1 MGNKAFRQTEGN
13 DRRGVRMEQVTEA
26 VKAETTEKQENRENR
41 EHRKPAVKWLIIG
54 LIVSLAASGIF
65 TACYGIFERRAES
78 RRNEQY
84 IEDPLETSN
93 TITYLYQ
100 NCYLLYRDLYNKEHQ
115 TSLSYGELYMQ
126 PTEGNEWLNDDQ
138 KRAEMANG
146 DMEDLTIPEGED
158 PEDYVAQGS
167 FAAQTREYLEEHFN
181 TLENSFGQLNNL
193 YDYRIRDTQ
202 TGEILSNLAD
212 TDIVAEEQSFY
223 LTFVFDAY
231 GNDAT
236 LGNTVIGSDT
246 TTLRKTAA
254 EVIRNCGLTRMMDA
268 NMGTT
273 IDAGHNTMFR
283 LEMPKNCEIT
293 FCISRQA
300 ARSLEQNG
308 QYIYY
313 DQDMNN
319 VDVYFSMGDQY
330 TSYYLSGCQ
339 EVFLI
344 LTFLIFLLALVLPG
358 LEEERAWEKVALLKL
373 PVEVVIVILVV
384 IAGIGSEQ
392 VVGLVSWVRSGHA
405 LSTVLQGN
413 SAQIQLLTMIL
424 TYALNVLAV
433 AALFFIAWCLGV
445 SLRAMRAQGAGMY
458 LRQHS
463 LCYLLV
469 PLWKK
474 LWRGMKKGFSIGRD
488 KVVDVYHDAE
498 HFDVTKDAKKLIL
511 RIVLWNALILVVIC
525 SLPLGGLT
533 IAVIYSVVLYFVLR
547 RYVSK
552 LQKKYGL
559 LLKATNE
566 IAQGNLNVTIEEDLG
581 VFEPFKPQIYR
592 IEEGFRNAVAEE
604 VKSQRMKSE
613 LITNVS
619 HDLKTPLTAIITY
632 VKLLQEPG
640 VTEEQRKEYLE
651 TLDRK
656 SLRLKAL
663 IEDLFEVSK
672 ANSQNITLD
681 IRDVDIVSMVKQVEF
696 EMEDKLADAGLDV
709 RMSMPEEK
717 VIVPLDSQKTFRIFE
732 NLFGNIAK
740 YALPGTRVYVNGF
753 TAKEDVTII
762 LKNITAQELSVSGE
776 ELTERFVRGDTSRN
790 TEGSGLG
797 LAIAKSFTE
806 LQSGKFRIEL
816 DGDLFKVVLTWK
828 VKSQNGQNMVPR
840 ESETAEKNENSDCL
854 S

>member
-1 MGNKAFRQTEGN
+1 MAYGDTE
-13 DRRGVRMEQVTEA
+13 E
-26 VKAETTEKQENRENR
+26 
-41 EHRKPAVKWLIIG
+41 
-54 LIVSLAASGIF
+54 
-65 TACYGIFERRAES
+65 
-78 RRNEQY
+78 
-84 IEDPLETSN
+84 
-93 TITYLYQ
+93 
-100 NCYLLYRDLYNKEHQ
+100 
-115 TSLSYGELYMQ
+115 
-126 PTEGNEWLNDDQ
+126 
-138 KRAEMANG
+138 
-146 DMEDLTIPEGED
+146 LTIPEGAD
-158 PEDYVAQGS
+158 PENYAAQGIL
-167 FAAQTREYLEEHFN
+167 AAQTGEYLEEHFN

-254 EVIRNCGLTRMMDA
+254 EVIRNCGLTRMVDA
-268 NMGTT
+268 NMDTT

-300 ARSLEQNG
+300 AQSLGQNG

-319 VDVYFSMGDQY
+319 VSVYFSMGEY
-330 TSYYLSGCQ
+330 ASYYLSGCQ
-339 EVFLI
+339 QMFLI
-344 LTFLIFLLALVLPG
+344 LALLIFLLALVLPG
-358 LEEERAWEKVALLKL
+358 LGEERAWEKVVLLKL
-373 PVEVVIVILVV
+373 PIEAVVVILTI

-405 LSTVLQGN
+405 LGTVLRGN
-413 SAQIQLLTMIL
+413 SAQIQLLTIIL

-433 AALFFIAWCLGV
+433 AALFFIAWCCGV
-445 SLRAMRAQGAGMY
+445 SLRAIRVQGAGTY

-511 RIVLWNALILVVIC
+511 RIVLWNALILVIVC
-525 SLPLGGLT
+525 SLPLGGVT
-533 IAVIYSVVLYFVLR
+533 IAVIYSVVMYFVLR

-566 IAQGNLNVTIEEDLG
+566 ISQGNLNVTIEEDLG

-696 EMEDKLADAGLDV
+696 EMEDKLADAGLEV
-709 RMSMPEEK
+709 RMSLPEEK

-806 LQSGKFRIEL
+806 LQGGKFRIEL

>member
-1 MGNKAFRQTEGN
+1 MENKVFRQAEQGN
-13 DRRGVRMEQVTEA
+13 GRRGVRMEQVTEA
-26 VKAETTEKQENRENR
+26 VKAETTENRENR
-41 EHRKPAVKWLIIG
+41 GNRKPAVKWLIVG

-84 IEDPLETSN
+84 IADPLETSN

-126 PTEGNEWLNDDQ
+126 PTEGNEWLNDDR
-138 KRAEMANG
+138 KRAEVAYG
-146 DMEDLTIPEGED
+146 DTEELTIPEGAD
-158 PEDYVAQGS
+158 PENYAAQGIL
-167 FAAQTREYLEEHFN
+167 AAQTGEYLEEHFN

-193 YDYRIRDTQ
+193 YDYRIRDTK

-231 GNDAT
+231 GNDAA

-246 TTLRKTAA
+246 TALRKTAA
-254 EVIRNCGLTRMMDA
+254 EVIRNCGLTRMVDA
-268 NMGTT
+268 NMGSE
-273 IDAGHNTMFR
+273 ISSGHNTMFR

-300 ARSLEQNG
+300 AQSLGQNG
-308 QYIYY
+308 QFIYY

-319 VDVYFSMGDQY
+319 VSVYFSMGEY
-330 TSYYLSGCQ
+330 ASYYLSGCQ
-339 EVFLI
+339 QVFLI
-344 LTFLIFLLALVLPG
+344 LALLIFLLALAFPG
-358 LEEERAWEKVALLKL
+358 LGEERAWEKVMLLKL
-373 PVEVVIVILVV
+373 PVEAIVVILTI

-405 LSTVLQGN
+405 LSTVLRGN
-413 SAQIQLLTMIL
+413 SAQILLLTIIL

-433 AALFFIAWCLGV
+433 AALFFIAWCCGV
-445 SLRAMRAQGAGMY
+445 SLRTMRAQGVGMY

-474 LWRGMKKGFSIGRD
+474 IWRGMKKGFSIGRD

-709 RMSMPEEK
+709 RMSLPEEK

-753 TAKEDVTII
+753 TAKDEVAII

-776 ELTERFVRGDTSRN
+776 ELTERFVRGDVSRN

-806 LQSGKFRIEL
+806 LQGGQFRIEL

-840 ESETAEKNENSDCL
+840 ESETAEKNENSDCVT
-854 S
+854 

>member
-1 MGNKAFRQTEGN
+1 MENKAFRQAEGN
-13 DRRGVRMEQVTEA
+13 GRRGVRMEQVTEV
-26 VKAETTEKQENRENR
+26 VKAETTGKRENRENR

-54 LIVSLAASGIF
+54 MIVSLAASGIF

-84 IEDPLETSN
+84 IADPLETSN

-126 PTEGNEWLNDDQ
+126 STEGNEWLNDDQ
-138 KRAEMANG
+138 KRAEMADG
-146 DMEDLTIPEGED
+146 DTEDLTIPEGED

-167 FAAQTREYLEEHFN
+167 FAVQTREYLEEHFN
-181 TLENSFGQLNNL
+181 TLESSFGQLNNL
-193 YDYRIRDTQ
+193 YDYRIRDTK
-202 TGEILSNLAD
+202 TGEILSNLVD
-212 TDIVAEEQSFY
+212 TDIVAEDQSFY
-223 LTFVFDAY
+223 LTFVFDDY

-254 EVIRNCGLTRMMDA
+254 EVIRNCGLTRMVDA
-268 NMGTT
+268 NMGSE
-273 IDAGHNTMFR
+273 ISAGHNTMFR
-283 LEMPKNCEIT
+283 LEMPRNCEIT
-293 FCISRQA
+293 YCISRQA
-300 ARSLEQNG
+300 AQSLGQNG

-319 VDVYFSMGDQY
+319 VSVYFSMGDQY

-339 EVFLI
+339 QMFLI
-344 LTFLIFLLALVLPG
+344 LCLLIFLLALVLPG
-358 LEEERAWEKVALLKL
+358 LEEERAWEKVVLLKL
-373 PVEVVIVILVV
+373 PVEAIVVILVV

-405 LSTVLQGN
+405 LNTVLQGN
-413 SAQIQLLTMIL
+413 SAQIQMSTTIL

-433 AALFFIAWCLGV
+433 AALFFIAWCCGV
-445 SLRAMRAQGAGMY
+445 SLRAMRVQGAGTY

-474 LWRGMKKGFSIGRD
+474 LWRGMKRGFSIGRD

-511 RIVLWNALILVVIC
+511 RIVLWNALILVIVC
-525 SLPLGGLT
+525 SLPLGGVT

-581 VFEPFKPQIYR
+581 VFEAFKPQIYR

-640 VTEEQRKEYLE
+640 VTQEQRKEYLE

-656 SLRLKAL
+656 ALRLKAL

-672 ANSQNITLD
+672 ANSRNITLD

-696 EMEDKLADAGLDV
+696 EMEDKLTDAGLEV
-709 RMSMPEEK
+709 RMSLPEEK

>member
-1 MGNKAFRQTEGN
+1 
-13 DRRGVRMEQVTEA
+13 MEQVTEA
-26 VKAETTEKQENRENR
+26 VKAETTENRENR
-41 EHRKPAVKWLIIG
+41 GNRGNRKPAVKWLIIG

-126 PTEGNEWLNDDQ
+126 PTEGNEWLNDDR
-138 KRAEMANG
+138 KRAEVAYG
-146 DMEDLTIPEGED
+146 DTEELTIPEGED
-158 PEDYVAQGS
+158 PENYMARGILAV
-167 FAAQTREYLEEHFN
+167 QTREYLEEHFN

-193 YDYRIRDTQ
+193 YDYRIRDTK
-202 TGEILSNLAD
+202 TGEILSNLTD
-212 TDIVAEEQSFY
+212 TDIVAEEQRFY

-246 TTLRKTAA
+246 TTLRKTAT
-254 EVIRNCGLTRMMDA
+254 EVIRNCGLTRMVDA
-268 NMGTT
+268 NMGSE
-273 IDAGHNTMFR
+273 ISAGHNTMFR

-300 ARSLEQNG
+300 AQSLGQNG

-319 VDVYFSMGDQY
+319 VSVYFSMGEY
-330 TSYYLSGCQ
+330 ASYYLSGCQ
-339 EVFLI
+339 QMFLI
-344 LTFLIFLLALVLPG
+344 LALLIFLLALVLPG
-358 LEEERAWEKVALLKL
+358 LGEERAWEKVVLLKL
-373 PVEVVIVILVV
+373 PIEAVVVILTI

-405 LSTVLQGN
+405 LGTVLRGN
-413 SAQIQLLTMIL
+413 SAQIQLLTIIL

-445 SLRAMRAQGAGMY
+445 SLRAMRVQGARAY
-458 LRQHS
+458 LKQHS

-469 PLWKK
+469 PFWKK

-511 RIVLWNALILVVIC
+511 RIVLWNALILVIVC
-525 SLPLGGLT
+525 SLPLGGVT

-709 RMSMPEEK
+709 RMNLPEEK

-753 TAKEDVTII
+753 TAKDEVTII
-762 LKNITAQELSVSGE
+762 LKNIAAQELSASGE
-776 ELTERFVRGDTSRN
+776 ELTERFVRGDASRN

-806 LQSGKFRIEL
+806 IQGGKFRIEL
-816 DGDLFKVVLTWK
+816 DGDLFKVVLIWK
-828 VKSQNGQNMVPR
+828 VKP
-840 ESETAEKNENSDCL
+840 ESGNYDNSGDKVTTGDKEKQPLQS
-854 S
+854 

>member
-1 MGNKAFRQTEGN
+1 MENKAFRQAEGN
-13 DRRGVRMEQVTEA
+13 GRRGVRMEQVTEV
-26 VKAETTEKQENRENR
+26 VKAETTGKRENRENR

-54 LIVSLAASGIF
+54 MIVSLAASGIF

-84 IEDPLETSN
+84 IADPLETSN

-126 PTEGNEWLNDDQ
+126 STEGNEWLNDDQ
-138 KRAEMANG
+138 KRAEMADG
-146 DMEDLTIPEGED
+146 DTEDLTIPEGED

-167 FAAQTREYLEEHFN
+167 FAVQTREYLEEHFN
-181 TLENSFGQLNNL
+181 TLESSFGQLNNL
-193 YDYRIRDTQ
+193 YDYRIRDTK
-202 TGEILSNLAD
+202 TGEILSNLVD
-212 TDIVAEEQSFY
+212 TDIVAEDQSFY
-223 LTFVFDAY
+223 LTFVFDDY

-254 EVIRNCGLTRMMDA
+254 EVIRNCGLTRMVDA
-268 NMGTT
+268 NMGSE
-273 IDAGHNTMFR
+273 ISAGHNTMFR
-283 LEMPKNCEIT
+283 LEMPRNCEIT
-293 FCISRQA
+293 YCISRQA
-300 ARSLEQNG
+300 AQSLGQNG

-319 VDVYFSMGDQY
+319 VSVYFSMGDQY

-339 EVFLI
+339 QMFLI
-344 LTFLIFLLALVLPG
+344 LCLLIFLLALVLPG
-358 LEEERAWEKVALLKL
+358 LEEERAWEKVVLLKL
-373 PVEVVIVILVV
+373 PVEAIVVILVV

-405 LSTVLQGN
+405 LNTVLQGN
-413 SAQIQLLTMIL
+413 SAQIQMSTTIL

-433 AALFFIAWCLGV
+433 AALFFIAWCCGV
-445 SLRAMRAQGAGMY
+445 SLRAMRVQGAGTY

-474 LWRGMKKGFSIGRD
+474 LWRGMKRGFSIGRD

-511 RIVLWNALILVVIC
+511 RIVLWNALILVIVC
-525 SLPLGGLT
+525 SLPLGGVT

-640 VTEEQRKEYLE
+640 VTQEQRKEYLE

-656 SLRLKAL
+656 ALRLKAL

-672 ANSQNITLD
+672 ANSRNITLD

-696 EMEDKLADAGLDV
+696 EMEDKLTDAGLEV
-709 RMSMPEEK
+709 RMSLPEEK

>member
-1 MGNKAFRQTEGN
+1 
-13 DRRGVRMEQVTEA
+13 MEQVTA
-26 VKAETTEKQENRENR
+26 AGKAEITENRENR
-41 EHRKPAVKWLIIG
+41 GNRKPAVKWLIIG

-78 RRNEQY
+78 RRKEQY

-115 TSLSYGELYMQ
+115 TSLSYVELYMQ
-126 PTEGNEWLNDDQ
+126 PTEGNEWLNDDR
-138 KRAEMANG
+138 KRAEVAYG
-146 DMEDLTIPEGED
+146 DTGELTIPEGADSEN
-158 PEDYVAQGS
+158 YAARGIL
-167 FAAQTREYLEEHFN
+167 AAQTGEYLEEHFN

-193 YDYRIRDTQ
+193 YDYRIRDTK

-231 GNDAT
+231 GNDAA
-236 LGNTVIGSDT
+236 LGNTVIGSDP

-254 EVIRNCGLTRMMDA
+254 EVIRNCGLTRMVDA
-268 NMGTT
+268 NTGSE
-273 IDAGHNTMFR
+273 ISSGHNTMFR

-300 ARSLEQNG
+300 AQSLGQNG

-319 VDVYFSMGDQY
+319 VSVYFSMGEQY
-330 TSYYLSGCQ
+330 ASYYLSGCQ
-339 EVFLI
+339 QMFLI
-344 LTFLIFLLALVLPG
+344 LALLIFLLALGLPG
-358 LEEERAWEKVALLKL
+358 LGEERAWEKVVLLKL
-373 PVEVVIVILVV
+373 PVEAIVVILVV

-405 LSTVLQGN
+405 LATVLRGS
-413 SAQIQLLTMIL
+413 SAQIQLLTIIL

-445 SLRAMRAQGAGMY
+445 SLRAMRVQGAGTY
-458 LRQHS
+458 LKQHS

-469 PLWKK
+469 PFWKK
-474 LWRGMKKGFSIGRD
+474 LWRGMKKGFSIGRE

-511 RIVLWNALILVVIC
+511 RIVLCNALILVVIC

-533 IAVIYSVVLYFVLR
+533 IAIIYSVILYFLLR
-547 RYVSK
+547 RYISK

-640 VTEEQRKEYLE
+640 VTQEQRKEYLE

-656 SLRLKAL
+656 ALRLKAL

-672 ANSQNITLD
+672 ANSRNVTLD

-696 EMEDKLADAGLDV
+696 EMEDKLADAGLEV
-709 RMSMPEEK
+709 RMSLPEEK

-806 LQSGKFRIEL
+806 LQGGKFRIEL

-828 VKSQNGQNMVPR
+828 VKR
-840 ESETAEKNENSDCL
+840 EDGRNSAAEEGMSTEIPEKQEL
-854 S
+854 

>member
-1 MGNKAFRQTEGN
+1 MENKAFRQAEENG
-13 DRRGVRMEQVTEA
+13 RRGVRMEQVTEA
-26 VKAETTEKQENRENR
+26 VKAETTEKRENR
-41 EHRKPAVKWLIIG
+41 GNRKPAVKWLIVG

-84 IEDPLETSN
+84 IADPLETSN
-93 TITYLYQ
+93 AITYLYQ

-115 TSLSYGELYMQ
+115 TSLSYVELYMQ
-126 PTEGNEWLNDDQ
+126 PTEGNEWLNDDR
-138 KRAEMANG
+138 KRAEVAYG
-146 DMEDLTIPEGED
+146 DTEELTIPEGAD
-158 PEDYVAQGS
+158 PENYAAQGIL
-167 FAAQTREYLEEHFN
+167 AAQTGEYLEEHFN
-181 TLENSFGQLNNL
+181 TLESSFGQLNNL
-193 YDYRIRDTQ
+193 YDYRIRDTK

-212 TDIVAEEQSFY
+212 TDIVAEDQSFY
-223 LTFVFDAY
+223 LTFVFDDY

-254 EVIRNCGLTRMMDA
+254 EVIRNCGLTRMVDA
-268 NMGTT
+268 NMRSE
-273 IDAGHNTMFR
+273 ISAGHNTMFR
-283 LEMPKNCEIT
+283 LEMPRNCEIT
-293 FCISRQA
+293 YCISRQA
-300 ARSLEQNG
+300 AQSLGQNG

-319 VDVYFSMGDQY
+319 VSVYFSMGDQY

-339 EVFLI
+339 QMFLI
-344 LTFLIFLLALVLPG
+344 LCLLIFLLALVLPG
-358 LEEERAWEKVALLKL
+358 LEEERAWEKVVLLKL
-373 PVEVVIVILVV
+373 PVEAIVVILVV

-405 LSTVLQGN
+405 LNTVLQGN
-413 SAQIQLLTMIL
+413 SAQIQMSTTIL

-445 SLRAMRAQGAGMY
+445 SLRAMRVQGARAY

-469 PLWKK
+469 RFWKK

-533 IAVIYSVVLYFVLR
+533 IAIIYSVILYFLLR
-547 RYVSK
+547 RYISK

-640 VTEEQRKEYLE
+640 VTQEQRKEYLE

-656 SLRLKAL
+656 ALRLKAL

-672 ANSQNITLD
+672 ANSRNITLD

-696 EMEDKLADAGLDV
+696 EMEDKLTDAGLEV
-709 RMSMPEEK
+709 RMSLPEEK

-828 VKSQNGQNMVPR
+828 VKSQNGHNMVPR

>member
-1 MGNKAFRQTEGN
+1 
-13 DRRGVRMEQVTEA
+13 MEQVTEA
-26 VKAETTEKQENRENR
+26 VKAETTENRKNRGNREN
-41 EHRKPAVKWLIIG
+41 RKPAVKWLIIG

-84 IEDPLETSN
+84 IADPLETSN

-126 PTEGNEWLNDDQ
+126 PTEGNEWLNDDR
-138 KRAEMANG
+138 KRAEVAYG
-146 DMEDLTIPEGED
+146 DTEELTIPEGAD
-158 PEDYVAQGS
+158 PENYAAQGIL
-167 FAAQTREYLEEHFN
+167 AAQTGEYLEEHFN

-193 YDYRIRDTQ
+193 YDYRIRDTK
-202 TGEILSNLAD
+202 TGEIISNLAD

-254 EVIRNCGLTRMMDA
+254 EVIRNCGLTRMVDA

-300 ARSLEQNG
+300 AQSLGQNG
-308 QYIYY
+308 QFIYY
-313 DQDMNN
+313 DETSDDIN
-319 VDVYFSMGDQY
+319 VYFSMGEQY
-330 TSYYLSGCQ
+330 ASYYLSGCQ
-339 EVFLI
+339 QVFLI
-344 LTFLIFLLALVLPG
+344 MALLIFLLALVLPG
-358 LEEERAWEKVALLKL
+358 LGEERAWEKVMLLKL
-373 PVEVVIVILVV
+373 PVEAIVVILVV

-405 LSTVLQGN
+405 LSTVLRGN
-413 SAQIQLLTMIL
+413 SEQIRMVTTIL

-445 SLRAMRAQGAGMY
+445 SLRAMRVQGAGTY

-498 HFDVTKDAKKLIL
+498 HFDVTKDGKKLIL
-511 RIVLWNALILVVIC
+511 RIVLWNALILVIVC
-525 SLPLGGLT
+525 SLPLGGVT

-640 VTEEQRKEYLE
+640 VTQEQRKEYLE

-709 RMSMPEEK
+709 RMSLPEEK

-740 YALPGTRVYVNGF
+740 YALSGTRVYVNGF
-753 TAKEDVTII
+753 TAKDEVTII
-762 LKNITAQELSVSGE
+762 LKNITAQELSASGE
-776 ELTERFVRGDTSRN
+776 ELTERFVRGDASRN

-806 LQSGKFRIEL
+806 IQGGKFRIEL
-816 DGDLFKVVLTWK
+816 DGDLFKVVLIWK
-828 VKSQNGQNMVPR
+828 VKQENK
-840 ESETAEKNENSDCL
+840 ESENGNLAQTQNK
-854 S
+854 

>member
-1 MGNKAFRQTEGN
+1 MGNKAFRQAEQGN
-13 DRRGVRMEQVTEA
+13 GRRGVRMEQVTEA
-26 VKAETTEKQENRENR
+26 LKAETTENRENR
-41 EHRKPAVKWLIIG
+41 GNRKPAVKWLIIG

-84 IEDPLETSN
+84 IADPLETSN

-115 TSLSYGELYMQ
+115 TSLSYVELYMQ
-126 PTEGNEWLNDDQ
+126 PTEGNEWLNDDR
-138 KRAEMANG
+138 KRAEVAYG
-146 DMEDLTIPEGED
+146 DTEELTIPEGAD
-158 PEDYVAQGS
+158 PENYAAQGI
-167 FAAQTREYLEEHFN
+167 FAAQTGEYLEEHIN

-193 YDYRIRDTQ
+193 YDYRIRDTK

-254 EVIRNCGLTRMMDA
+254 EVIRNCGLTRMVDA
-268 NMGTT
+268 NMDTT

-283 LEMPKNCEIT
+283 LEMPKDCEIT

-300 ARSLEQNG
+300 AQSLGQNG

-319 VDVYFSMGDQY
+319 VSVYFSMGDQY

-339 EVFLI
+339 QMFLI
-344 LTFLIFLLALVLPG
+344 LCLLIFLLALVLPG
-358 LEEERAWEKVALLKL
+358 LEEERAWEKVVLLKL
-373 PVEVVIVILVV
+373 PVEAIVVILVV

-405 LSTVLQGN
+405 LNTVLQGN
-413 SAQIQLLTMIL
+413 SAQIQMSTTIL

-445 SLRAMRAQGAGMY
+445 SLRAMRVQGARAY

-469 PLWKK
+469 PFWKK

-533 IAVIYSVVLYFVLR
+533 IAIIYSVILYFLLR
-547 RYVSK
+547 RYISK

-640 VTEEQRKEYLE
+640 VTQEQRKEYLE

-656 SLRLKAL
+656 ALRLKAL

-672 ANSQNITLD
+672 ANSRNITLD

-696 EMEDKLADAGLDV
+696 EMEDKLTDAGLEV
-709 RMSMPEEK
+709 RMSLPEEK

>member
-1 MGNKAFRQTEGN
+1 MGNKAFRQAEQGN
-13 DRRGVRMEQVTEA
+13 GRRGVRMEQVTEA
-26 VKAETTEKQENRENR
+26 VKAETTENRENR
-41 EHRKPAVKWLIIG
+41 GNRKPAVKWLIVG

-84 IEDPLETSN
+84 IADPLETSN

-115 TSLSYGELYMQ
+115 TSLSYVELYMQ
-126 PTEGNEWLNDDQ
+126 PTEGNEWLNDDR
-138 KRAEMANG
+138 KRAEVANA
-146 DMEDLTIPEGED
+146 DTEPLTIPEGED
-158 PEDYVAQGS
+158 TDNYAAQGI
-167 FAAQTREYLEEHFN
+167 FAAQTGEYLEEHFN

-254 EVIRNCGLTRMMDA
+254 EVIRNCGLTRMVDA
-268 NMGTT
+268 NMDTT

-300 ARSLEQNG
+300 AQSLGQNG

-319 VDVYFSMGDQY
+319 VSVYFSMGEY
-330 TSYYLSGCQ
+330 ASYYLSGCQ
-339 EVFLI
+339 QMFLI
-344 LTFLIFLLALVLPG
+344 LALLIFLLALVLPG
-358 LEEERAWEKVALLKL
+358 LGEERAWEKVMLLKL
-373 PVEVVIVILVV
+373 PVEAIVVILVV

-405 LSTVLQGN
+405 LGTVLRGN
-413 SAQIQLLTMIL
+413 SAQIQMSTTIL

-445 SLRAMRAQGAGMY
+445 SLRAMRVQGARAY

-469 PLWKK
+469 PFWKK

-533 IAVIYSVVLYFVLR
+533 IAIIYSVILYFLLR
-547 RYVSK
+547 RYISK

-640 VTEEQRKEYLE
+640 VTQEQRKEYLE

-656 SLRLKAL
+656 ALRLKAL

-672 ANSQNITLD
+672 ANSRNITLD

-696 EMEDKLADAGLDV
+696 EMEDKLTDAGLEV
-709 RMSMPEEK
+709 RMSLPEEK

>member
-1 MGNKAFRQTEGN
+1 MGNKAFRQAEQENG
-13 DRRGVRMEQVTEA
+13 RRGVRMEQVTEA
-26 VKAETTEKQENRENR
+26 VKAETTEKRENREN
-41 EHRKPAVKWLIIG
+41 RKPAVKWLIIG

-84 IEDPLETSN
+84 IADPLETSN

-115 TSLSYGELYMQ
+115 TSLSYVELYMQ
-126 PTEGNEWLNDDQ
+126 PTEGNEWLNDDR
-138 KRAEMANG
+138 KRAEVAYG
-146 DMEDLTIPEGED
+146 DTEELTIPEGAD
-158 PEDYVAQGS
+158 PENYAAQGIL
-167 FAAQTREYLEEHFN
+167 AAQTGEYLEEHFN

-254 EVIRNCGLTRMMDA
+254 EVIRNCGLTRMVDA
-268 NMGTT
+268 NMDTT

-300 ARSLEQNG
+300 AQSLGQNG

-319 VDVYFSMGDQY
+319 VSVYFSMGEY
-330 TSYYLSGCQ
+330 ASYYLSGCQ
-339 EVFLI
+339 QMFLI
-344 LTFLIFLLALVLPG
+344 LALLIFLLALVLPG
-358 LEEERAWEKVALLKL
+358 LEEERAWEKVVLLKL
-373 PVEVVIVILVV
+373 PVEAIVVILVV

-413 SAQIQLLTMIL
+413 NAQIQMLTTIL

-445 SLRAMRAQGAGMY
+445 SLRAMRVQGAGTY

-498 HFDVTKDAKKLIL
+498 HFDVTKDGKKLIL
-511 RIVLWNALILVVIC
+511 RIVLWNALILVIVC
-525 SLPLGGLT
+525 SLPLGGVT

-672 ANSQNITLD
+672 ANSRNVTLD

-696 EMEDKLADAGLDV
+696 EMEDKLTDAGLDV
-709 RMSMPEEK
+709 RMSLPEEK

-806 LQSGKFRIEL
+806 LQGGKFRIEL

>member
-1 MGNKAFRQTEGN
+1 MGNKAFRQAEGN
-13 DRRGVRMEQVTEA
+13 DWRGVRMEQVTEA
-26 VKAETTEKQENRENR
+26 VKEAETTEHREHR

-54 LIVSLAASGIF
+54 WIVSLAASGIF

-84 IEDPLETSN
+84 IADPLETSN

-115 TSLSYGELYMQ
+115 TSLSYVELYMQ
-126 PTEGNEWLNDDQ
+126 PTEGNEWLNDDR
-138 KRAEMANG
+138 KRAEVAYG
-146 DMEDLTIPEGED
+146 DTEELTIPEGAD
-158 PEDYVAQGS
+158 PENYAAQGIL
-167 FAAQTREYLEEHFN
+167 AAQTEEYLEEHFN

-254 EVIRNCGLTRMMDA
+254 EVIRNCGLTRMVDA
-268 NMGTT
+268 NMDTT

-300 ARSLEQNG
+300 AQSLGQNG

-319 VDVYFSMGDQY
+319 VSVYFSMGEY
-330 TSYYLSGCQ
+330 ASYYLSGCQ
-339 EVFLI
+339 QMFLI
-344 LTFLIFLLALVLPG
+344 LALLIFLLALVLPG
-358 LEEERAWEKVALLKL
+358 LGEERAWEKVVLLKL
-373 PVEVVIVILVV
+373 PIEAVAVILTI

-405 LSTVLQGN
+405 LGTVLRGN
-413 SAQIQLLTMIL
+413 SAQIQLLTIIL

-433 AALFFIAWCLGV
+433 AALFFIAWCCGV
-445 SLRAMRAQGAGMY
+445 SLRAIRVQGAGAY

-469 PLWKK
+469 LFWKK

-533 IAVIYSVVLYFVLR
+533 IAIIYSVILYFLLR
-547 RYVSK
+547 RYISK

-640 VTEEQRKEYLE
+640 VTQEQRKEYLE

-656 SLRLKAL
+656 ALRLKAL

-672 ANSQNITLD
+672 ANSRNITLD

-696 EMEDKLADAGLDV
+696 EMEDKLTDAGLEV
-709 RMSMPEEK
+709 RMSLPEEK

-806 LQSGKFRIEL
+806 LQGGKFRIEL

>member
-1 MGNKAFRQTEGN
+1 
-13 DRRGVRMEQVTEA
+13 MEQVTEA
-26 VKAETTEKQENRENR
+26 VKEAETTEHREHR

-54 LIVSLAASGIF
+54 WIVSLAASGIF

-84 IEDPLETSN
+84 IADPLETSN

-115 TSLSYGELYMQ
+115 TSLSYVELYMQ
-126 PTEGNEWLNDDQ
+126 PTEGNEWLNDDR
-138 KRAEMANG
+138 KRAEVAYG
-146 DMEDLTIPEGED
+146 DTEELTIPEGAD
-158 PEDYVAQGS
+158 PENYAAQGIL
-167 FAAQTREYLEEHFN
+167 AAQTGEYLEEHFN

-193 YDYRIRDTQ
+193 YDYRIRDTK

-246 TTLRKTAA
+246 TALRKTAA
-254 EVIRNCGLTRMMDA
+254 EVIRNCGLTRMVDA
-268 NMGTT
+268 NMGNV

-300 ARSLEQNG
+300 AQSLGQNG

-319 VDVYFSMGDQY
+319 VSVYFSMGDQY

-339 EVFLI
+339 QMFLI
-344 LTFLIFLLALVLPG
+344 LALLIFLLALVLPG
-358 LEEERAWEKVALLKL
+358 LEEERAWEKVVLLKL
-373 PVEVVIVILVV
+373 PVEAIVVILVV

-413 SAQIQLLTMIL
+413 NAQIQMLTTIL

-445 SLRAMRAQGAGMY
+445 SLRAMRVQGAGTY

-640 VTEEQRKEYLE
+640 VTQEQRKEYLE

-656 SLRLKAL
+656 ALRLKAL

-672 ANSQNITLD
+672 ANSRNITLD

-696 EMEDKLADAGLDV
+696 EMEDKLTDAGLEV
-709 RMSMPEEK
+709 RMSLPEEK

>member
-1 MGNKAFRQTEGN
+1 MGNKAFRQAEGN
-13 DRRGVRMEQVTEA
+13 DWRGVRMEQVTEA
-26 VKAETTEKQENRENR
+26 VKEAETTEHREHR

-54 LIVSLAASGIF
+54 WIVSLAASGIF

-84 IEDPLETSN
+84 IADPLETSN

-126 PTEGNEWLNDDQ
+126 STEGNEWLNDDQ
-138 KRAEMANG
+138 KRAEMADG
-146 DMEDLTIPEGED
+146 DTEDLTIPEGED
-158 PEDYVAQGS
+158 PEDYVAQGIL
-167 FAAQTREYLEEHFN
+167 AAQTGEYLEEHFN
-181 TLENSFGQLNNL
+181 TLESSFGQLNNL
-193 YDYRIRDTQ
+193 YDYRIRDTK

-223 LTFVFDAY
+223 LTFVFDDY

-254 EVIRNCGLTRMMDA
+254 EVIRNCGLTRMVDA
-268 NMGTT
+268 NMGSE
-273 IDAGHNTMFR
+273 ISAGHNTMFR
-283 LEMPKNCEIT
+283 LEMPRNCEIT
-293 FCISRQA
+293 YCISRQA
-300 ARSLEQNG
+300 AQSLGQNG

-319 VDVYFSMGDQY
+319 VSVYFSMGEY
-330 TSYYLSGCQ
+330 ASYYLSGCQ
-339 EVFLI
+339 QMFLI
-344 LTFLIFLLALVLPG
+344 LALLIFLLALVLPG
-358 LEEERAWEKVALLKL
+358 LGEERAWEKVVLLKL
-373 PVEVVIVILVV
+373 PIEAVVVILTI

-405 LSTVLQGN
+405 LGTVLRGN
-413 SAQIQLLTMIL
+413 SAQIQLLTIIL

-433 AALFFIAWCLGV
+433 AALFFIAWCCGV
-445 SLRAMRAQGAGMY
+445 SLRAIRVQGAGTY

-511 RIVLWNALILVVIC
+511 RIVLWNALILVIVC
-525 SLPLGGLT
+525 SLPLGGVT

-547 RYVSK
+547 RYISK

-566 IAQGNLNVTIEEDLG
+566 ISQGNLNVTIEEDLG

-696 EMEDKLADAGLDV
+696 EMEDKLADAGLEV
-709 RMSMPEEK
+709 RMSLPEEK

-806 LQSGKFRIEL
+806 LQGGKFRIEL

>member
-1 MGNKAFRQTEGN
+1 
-13 DRRGVRMEQVTEA
+13 MEQVTEA
-26 VKAETTEKQENRENR
+26 VKVETTENRESR
-41 EHRKPAVKWLIIG
+41 ENRKPAVKWLIIG
-54 LIVSLAASGIF
+54 LIVSLTASGIF

-78 RRNEQY
+78 RRNEQH

-93 TITYLYQ
+93 MITYLYQ

-126 PTEGNEWLNDDQ
+126 PTEGNEWLNDDR
-138 KRAEMANG
+138 KRAEVA
-146 DMEDLTIPEGED
+146 DADTEDLTIPEGED
-158 PEDYVAQGS
+158 PENYMARGIL
-167 FAAQTREYLEEHFN
+167 AAQTREYLEEHFN

-212 TDIVAEEQSFY
+212 TDIVAEDQSFY
-223 LTFVFDAY
+223 LTFVFDGY

-254 EVIRNCGLTRMMDA
+254 EVIRNCGLTRMVDA
-268 NMGTT
+268 NMGSESS
-273 IDAGHNTMFR
+273 AGHNAMFR

-300 ARSLEQNG
+300 AQSLGQNG
-308 QYIYY
+308 QFIYY
-313 DQDMNN
+313 DETSDDIN
-319 VDVYFSMGDQY
+319 VYFSMGEQY
-330 TSYYLSGCQ
+330 VSYYLSGCQ
-339 EVFLI
+339 QMFLV
-344 LTFLIFLLALVLPG
+344 LALLVFLLALVLPG
-358 LEEERAWEKVALLKL
+358 LGEERAWEKVVLLKL
-373 PVEVVIVILVV
+373 PVEAIVVILVM

-405 LSTVLQGN
+405 LSTILRGN
-413 SAQIQLLTMIL
+413 SAQIQMVTTIL

-433 AALFFIAWCLGV
+433 AALFFIAWCSGV
-445 SLRAMRAQGAGMY
+445 SLRTMRTMGIRRY
-458 LRQHS
+458 FHERC
-463 LCYLLV
+463 LCYMLV
-469 PLWKK
+469 PAWKK
-474 LWRGMKKGFSIGRD
+474 LWQGIKKVWTVGRD

-511 RIVLWNALILVVIC
+511 RIVLWNALILVIVC
-525 SLPLGGLT
+525 SLPLGGVT

-566 IAQGNLNVTIEEDLG
+566 IAQGNLNVTIEENLG

-753 TAKEDVTII
+753 TAKDEVTII

-776 ELTERFVRGDTSRN
+776 ELTERFVRGDASRN

-806 LQSGKFRIEL
+806 IQGGKFRIEL
-816 DGDLFKVVLTWK
+816 DGDLFKVVLNWK
-828 VKSQNGQNMVPR
+828 VKP
-840 ESETAEKNENSDCL
+840 ESGNHGNSGDTVTAGEKQPL
-854 S
+854 

>member
-1 MGNKAFRQTEGN
+1 MENKAFRQAEGN
-13 DRRGVRMEQVTEA
+13 GRRGVRMEQVTEA
-26 VKAETTEKQENRENR
+26 VKAETTENRENR
-41 EHRKPAVKWLIIG
+41 EYRKPAVKWLIIG

-84 IEDPLETSN
+84 IADPLETSN

-115 TSLSYGELYMQ
+115 TSLSYVELYMQ
-126 PTEGNEWLNDDQ
+126 PTEGNEWLNDDR
-138 KRAEMANG
+138 KRAEVAYG
-146 DMEDLTIPEGED
+146 DTEELTIPEGAD
-158 PEDYVAQGS
+158 PENYVAQGS
-167 FAAQTREYLEEHFN
+167 FAAQTGEYLEEHFN
-181 TLENSFGQLNNL
+181 TLESSFSQLNNL

-212 TDIVAEEQSFY
+212 TDIVAEDQSFY

-246 TTLRKTAA
+246 TALRKTAA
-254 EVIRNCGLTRMMDA
+254 EVIRNCGLTRMVDA
-268 NMGTT
+268 NMGSE
-273 IDAGHNTMFR
+273 ISSGHNTMFR

-300 ARSLEQNG
+300 AQSLGQNG
-308 QYIYY
+308 QFIYY

-319 VDVYFSMGDQY
+319 VSVYFSMGEY
-330 TSYYLSGCQ
+330 ASYYLSGCQ
-339 EVFLI
+339 QVFLI
-344 LTFLIFLLALVLPG
+344 LALLIFLLALVFPG
-358 LEEERAWEKVALLKL
+358 LGEERAWEKVMLLKL
-373 PVEVVIVILVV
+373 PVEAIVVILTI

-405 LSTVLQGN
+405 LSTVLRGN
-413 SAQIQLLTMIL
+413 SAQILLLTIIL

-445 SLRAMRAQGAGMY
+445 SLRAMRTMGIRGY
-458 LRQHS
+458 FHERC
-463 LCYLLV
+463 LCYMLV
-469 PLWKK
+469 PAWKK
-474 LWRGMKKGFSIGRD
+474 LWQGIKKVWTVGRD

-709 RMSMPEEK
+709 RMNLPEEK

-806 LQSGKFRIEL
+806 LQGGKFRIEL
-816 DGDLFKVVLTWK
+816 DGDLFKVVLIWK

>member
-1 MGNKAFRQTEGN
+1 MGNKAFRQAEGN
-13 DRRGVRMEQVTEA
+13 GRRGVRMEQVTEA
-26 VKAETTEKQENRENR
+26 VKAETTENRENR
-41 EHRKPAVKWLIIG
+41 EYRKPAVKWLIIG

-84 IEDPLETSN
+84 IADPLETSN

-126 PTEGNEWLNDDQ
+126 STEGNEWLNDDR
-138 KRAEMANG
+138 KRAEVAYG
-146 DMEDLTIPEGED
+146 DTEELTIPEGAD
-158 PEDYVAQGS
+158 PENYAAQGN

-181 TLENSFGQLNNL
+181 TLESSFSQLNNL

-212 TDIVAEEQSFY
+212 TDIVAEDQSFY

-254 EVIRNCGLTRMMDA
+254 EVIRNCGLTRMVDA
-268 NMGTT
+268 NMGSE
-273 IDAGHNTMFR
+273 ISAGHNTMFR
-283 LEMPKNCEIT
+283 LEMPRNCEIT
-293 FCISRQA
+293 YCISRQA
-300 ARSLEQNG
+300 AQSLGQNG

-319 VDVYFSMGDQY
+319 VSVYFSMGDQY

-339 EVFLI
+339 QMFLI
-344 LTFLIFLLALVLPG
+344 LCLLIFLLALVLPG
-358 LEEERAWEKVALLKL
+358 LEEERAWEKVVLLKL
-373 PVEVVIVILVV
+373 PVEAIVVILVV

-405 LSTVLQGN
+405 LNTVLQGN
-413 SAQIQLLTMIL
+413 SAQIQMSTTIL

-445 SLRAMRAQGAGMY
+445 SLRAMRVQGAGTY

-533 IAVIYSVVLYFVLR
+533 IAIIYSVILYFLLR
-547 RYVSK
+547 RYISK

-640 VTEEQRKEYLE
+640 VTQEQRKEYLE

-656 SLRLKAL
+656 ALRLKAL

-672 ANSQNITLD
+672 ANSRNITLD

-696 EMEDKLADAGLDV
+696 EMEDKLTDAGLEV
-709 RMSMPEEK
+709 RMSLPEEK

-762 LKNITAQELSVSGE
+762 LKNITAQELSVSGK

>member
-1 MGNKAFRQTEGN
+1 
-13 DRRGVRMEQVTEA
+13 MEQVTEA
-26 VKAETTEKQENRENR
+26 VKAETTEKRENR
-41 EHRKPAVKWLIIG
+41 GNRKPAVKWLIVG

-65 TACYGIFERRAES
+65 TASYGIFERRAES

-84 IEDPLETSN
+84 IADPLETSN

-115 TSLSYGELYMQ
+115 TSLSYVELYMQ
-126 PTEGNEWLNDDQ
+126 PTEGNEWLNDDR
-138 KRAEMANG
+138 KRAEVAYG
-146 DMEDLTIPEGED
+146 DTEELTIPEGED
-158 PEDYVAQGS
+158 PDNYAAQGI
-167 FAAQTREYLEEHFN
+167 FAAQTGEYLEEHFN
-181 TLENSFGQLNNL
+181 TLESSFGQLNNL
-193 YDYRIRDTQ
+193 YDYRIRDTK

-212 TDIVAEEQSFY
+212 TDIVAEDQSFY
-223 LTFVFDAY
+223 LTFVFDDY

-254 EVIRNCGLTRMMDA
+254 EVIRNCGLTRMVDA
-268 NMGTT
+268 NMGSE
-273 IDAGHNTMFR
+273 ISAGHNTMFR
-283 LEMPKNCEIT
+283 LEMPRNCEIT
-293 FCISRQA
+293 YCISRQA
-300 ARSLEQNG
+300 AQSLGQNG

-319 VDVYFSMGDQY
+319 VSVYFSMGDQY

-339 EVFLI
+339 QMFLI
-344 LTFLIFLLALVLPG
+344 LCLLIFLLALVLPG
-358 LEEERAWEKVALLKL
+358 LEEERAWEKVVLLKL
-373 PVEVVIVILVV
+373 PVEAIVVILVV

-405 LSTVLQGN
+405 LNTVLQGN
-413 SAQIQLLTMIL
+413 SAQIQMSTTIL

-445 SLRAMRAQGAGMY
+445 SLRAMRVQGARAY

-533 IAVIYSVVLYFVLR
+533 IAIIYSVILYFLLR
-547 RYVSK
+547 RYISK

-640 VTEEQRKEYLE
+640 VTQEQRKEYLE

-656 SLRLKAL
+656 ALRLKAL

-672 ANSQNITLD
+672 ANSRNITLD

-696 EMEDKLADAGLDV
+696 EMEDKLTDAGLEV
-709 RMSMPEEK
+709 RMSLPEEK

>member
-1 MGNKAFRQTEGN
+1 
-13 DRRGVRMEQVTEA
+13 MEQVTEA
-26 VKAETTEKQENRENR
+26 VKAETTENRENR
-41 EHRKPAVKWLIIG
+41 GNRGNRKPAVKWLIIG

-126 PTEGNEWLNDDQ
+126 PTEGNEWLNDDR
-138 KRAEMANG
+138 KRAEVAYG
-146 DMEDLTIPEGED
+146 DTEELTIPEGED
-158 PEDYVAQGS
+158 PENYMARGILAV
-167 FAAQTREYLEEHFN
+167 QTGEYLEEHFN

-193 YDYRIRDTQ
+193 YDYRIRDTK
-202 TGEILSNLAD
+202 TGEILSNLTD
-212 TDIVAEEQSFY
+212 TDIVAEEQRFY

-254 EVIRNCGLTRMMDA
+254 EVIRNCGLTRMVDA
-268 NMGTT
+268 NMGSE
-273 IDAGHNTMFR
+273 ISAGHNTMFR

-300 ARSLEQNG
+300 AQSLGQNG

-319 VDVYFSMGDQY
+319 VSVYFSMGEY
-330 TSYYLSGCQ
+330 ASYYLSGCQ
-339 EVFLI
+339 QMFLI
-344 LTFLIFLLALVLPG
+344 LALLIFLLALVLPG
-358 LEEERAWEKVALLKL
+358 LGEERAWEKVVLLKL
-373 PVEVVIVILVV
+373 PIEAVVVILTI

-405 LSTVLQGN
+405 LGTVLRGN
-413 SAQIQLLTMIL
+413 SAQIQLLTIIL

-445 SLRAMRAQGAGMY
+445 SLRAMRVQGARAY
-458 LRQHS
+458 LKQHS

-469 PLWKK
+469 PFWKK

-511 RIVLWNALILVVIC
+511 RIVLWNALILVIVC
-525 SLPLGGLT
+525 SLPLGGVT

-709 RMSMPEEK
+709 RMNLPEEK

-753 TAKEDVTII
+753 TAKDEVTII
-762 LKNITAQELSVSGE
+762 LKNIAAQELSASGE
-776 ELTERFVRGDTSRN
+776 ELTERFVRGDASRN

-806 LQSGKFRIEL
+806 IQGGKFRIEL
-816 DGDLFKVVLTWK
+816 DGDLFKVVLIWK
-828 VKSQNGQNMVPR
+828 VKP
-840 ESETAEKNENSDCL
+840 ESGNYDNSGDKVTTGDKEKQPLQS
-854 S
+854 

>member
-1 MGNKAFRQTEGN
+1 MENKAFRQAEENG
-13 DRRGVRMEQVTEA
+13 RRGVRMEQVTEA
-26 VKAETTEKQENRENR
+26 VKAETTEKRENR
-41 EHRKPAVKWLIIG
+41 GNRKPAVKWLIVG

-84 IEDPLETSN
+84 IADPLETSN

-115 TSLSYGELYMQ
+115 TSLSYVELYMQ
-126 PTEGNEWLNDDQ
+126 PTEGNEWLNDDR
-138 KRAEMANG
+138 KRAEVAYG
-146 DMEDLTIPEGED
+146 DTEELTIPEGAD
-158 PEDYVAQGS
+158 PENYAAQGIL
-167 FAAQTREYLEEHFN
+167 AAQTGEYLEEHFN
-181 TLENSFGQLNNL
+181 TLESSFGQLNNL
-193 YDYRIRDTQ
+193 YDYRIRDTK

-212 TDIVAEEQSFY
+212 TDIVAEDQSFY
-223 LTFVFDAY
+223 LTFVFDDY

-254 EVIRNCGLTRMMDA
+254 EVIRNCGLTRMVDA
-268 NMGTT
+268 NMGSE
-273 IDAGHNTMFR
+273 ISAGHNTMFR

-300 ARSLEQNG
+300 AQSLGQNG

-319 VDVYFSMGDQY
+319 VSVYFSMGEY
-330 TSYYLSGCQ
+330 ASYYLSGCQ
-339 EVFLI
+339 QMFLI
-344 LTFLIFLLALVLPG
+344 LALLIFLLALVLPG
-358 LEEERAWEKVALLKL
+358 LGEERAWEKVVLLKL
-373 PVEVVIVILVV
+373 PIEAVVVILTI

-405 LSTVLQGN
+405 LGTVLHGN
-413 SAQIQLLTMIL
+413 SAQIQLLTIIL

-445 SLRAMRAQGAGMY
+445 SLRAMRVLGARAY
-458 LRQHS
+458 LKQHS

-469 PLWKK
+469 PFWKK

-511 RIVLWNALILVVIC
+511 RIVLWNALILVIVC
-525 SLPLGGLT
+525 SLPLGGVT

-672 ANSQNITLD
+672 ANSRNVTLD

-696 EMEDKLADAGLDV
+696 EMEDKLTDAGLDV
-709 RMSMPEEK
+709 RMSLPEEK

-806 LQSGKFRIEL
+806 LQGGKFRIEL

>member
-1 MGNKAFRQTEGN
+1 
-13 DRRGVRMEQVTEA
+13 MEQVTEA
-26 VKAETTEKQENRENR
+26 VKAETTENRENR
-41 EHRKPAVKWLIIG
+41 GNRGNRKPAVKWLIIG

-115 TSLSYGELYMQ
+115 TSLSSGELYMQ
-126 PTEGNEWLNDDQ
+126 PTEGTEWLNDDR
-138 KRAEMANG
+138 KRAEVAYG
-146 DMEDLTIPEGED
+146 DTEELTIPEGED
-158 PEDYVAQGS
+158 PENYMARGILAV
-167 FAAQTREYLEEHFN
+167 QTREYLEEHFN

-193 YDYRIRDTQ
+193 YDYRIRDTK
-202 TGEILSNLAD
+202 TGEILSNLTD
-212 TDIVAEEQSFY
+212 TDIVAEEQRFY

-254 EVIRNCGLTRMMDA
+254 EVIRNCGLTRMVDA
-268 NMGTT
+268 NMGSE
-273 IDAGHNTMFR
+273 ISAGHNTMFR

-300 ARSLEQNG
+300 AQSLGQNG

-319 VDVYFSMGDQY
+319 VSVYFSMGEY
-330 TSYYLSGCQ
+330 ASYYLSGCQ
-339 EVFLI
+339 QMFLI
-344 LTFLIFLLALVLPG
+344 LALLIFLLALVLPG
-358 LEEERAWEKVALLKL
+358 LGEERAWEKVVLLKL
-373 PVEVVIVILVV
+373 PIEAVVVILTI

-405 LSTVLQGN
+405 LGTVLRGN
-413 SAQIQLLTMIL
+413 SAQIQLLTIIL

-445 SLRAMRAQGAGMY
+445 SLRAMRVQGARAY
-458 LRQHS
+458 LKQHS

-469 PLWKK
+469 PFWKK

-511 RIVLWNALILVVIC
+511 RIVLWNALILVIVC
-525 SLPLGGLT
+525 SLPLGGVT

-619 HDLKTPLTAIITY
+619 HGLKTPLTAIITD

-640 VTEEQRKEYLE
+640 VTEEQRKKYLE

-696 EMEDKLADAGLDV
+696 EMENKLADAGLDV

-753 TAKEDVTII
+753 TAKDEVTII

-776 ELTERFVRGDTSRN
+776 ELTERFVRGDASRN

-806 LQSGKFRIEL
+806 IQGGKFRIEL
-816 DGDLFKVVLTWK
+816 DGDLFKVVLIWK
-828 VKSQNGQNMVPR
+828 VKQ
-840 ESETAEKNENSDCL
+840 ENKEPENANSAQMENK
-854 S
+854 

>member
-1 MGNKAFRQTEGN
+1 MGNKAFRQAEQGN
-13 DRRGVRMEQVTEA
+13 GRRGVRMEQVTEA
-26 VKAETTEKQENRENR
+26 VKAETTEKRENR
-41 EHRKPAVKWLIIG
+41 GNRKPAVKWLIIG

-84 IEDPLETSN
+84 IADPLETSN

-115 TSLSYGELYMQ
+115 TSLSYVELYMQ
-126 PTEGNEWLNDDQ
+126 PTEGNEWLNDDR
-138 KRAEMANG
+138 KRAEVANA
-146 DMEDLTIPEGED
+146 DTEPLTIPEGED
-158 PEDYVAQGS
+158 TDNYAAQGI
-167 FAAQTREYLEEHFN
+167 FAAQTGEYLEEHFN

-254 EVIRNCGLTRMMDA
+254 EVIRNCGLTRMVDA
-268 NMGTT
+268 NMDTT

-300 ARSLEQNG
+300 AQSLGQNG

-319 VDVYFSMGDQY
+319 VSVYFSMGEY
-330 TSYYLSGCQ
+330 ASYYLSGCQ
-339 EVFLI
+339 QMFLI
-344 LTFLIFLLALVLPG
+344 LALLIFLLALVLPG
-358 LEEERAWEKVALLKL
+358 LGEERAWEKVVLLKL
-373 PVEVVIVILVV
+373 PIEAVVVILTI

-405 LSTVLQGN
+405 LGTVLRGN
-413 SAQIQLLTMIL
+413 SAQIQLLTIIL

-433 AALFFIAWCLGV
+433 AALFFIAWCCGV
-445 SLRAMRAQGAGMY
+445 SLRAIRVQGAGTY

-511 RIVLWNALILVVIC
+511 RIVLWNALILVIVC
-525 SLPLGGLT
+525 SLPLGGVT
-533 IAVIYSVVLYFVLR
+533 IAVIYSVVMYFVLR

-672 ANSQNITLD
+672 ANSRNVTLD

-696 EMEDKLADAGLDV
+696 EMEDKLTDAGLDV
-709 RMSMPEEK
+709 RMSLPEEK

-806 LQSGKFRIEL
+806 LQGGKFRIEL

>member
-1 MGNKAFRQTEGN
+1 
-13 DRRGVRMEQVTEA
+13 MEQVTEA
-26 VKAETTEKQENRENR
+26 VKAETTENRENR
-41 EHRKPAVKWLIIG
+41 GNRKPAVKWLIIG

-84 IEDPLETSN
+84 IADPLETSN

-126 PTEGNEWLNDDQ
+126 STDGNEWLNDDQ
-138 KRAEMANG
+138 KRAEMADG
-146 DMEDLTIPEGED
+146 DTEDLTIPEGED

-167 FAAQTREYLEEHFN
+167 FAVQTREYLEEHFN

-246 TTLRKTAA
+246 TALRKTAA
-254 EVIRNCGLTRMMDA
+254 EVIRNCGLTRMVDA
-268 NMGTT
+268 NMGSE
-273 IDAGHNTMFR
+273 ISSGHNTMFR

-300 ARSLEQNG
+300 AQSLGQNG
-308 QYIYY
+308 QFIYY

-319 VDVYFSMGDQY
+319 VSVYFSMGEY
-330 TSYYLSGCQ
+330 ASYYLSGCQ
-339 EVFLI
+339 QVFLI
-344 LTFLIFLLALVLPG
+344 LALLIFLLALVFPG
-358 LEEERAWEKVALLKL
+358 LGEERAWEKVMLLKL
-373 PVEVVIVILVV
+373 PVEAIVVILVV

-413 SAQIQLLTMIL
+413 NAQIQMLTTIL

-445 SLRAMRAQGAGMY
+445 SLRAMRVQGAGTY

-498 HFDVTKDAKKLIL
+498 HFDVTKDGKKLIL
-511 RIVLWNALILVVIC
+511 RIVLWNALILVIVC
-525 SLPLGGLT
+525 SLPLGGVT

-709 RMSMPEEK
+709 RVSMPEEK

>member
-1 MGNKAFRQTEGN
+1 MGNKAFRQAEGN
-13 DRRGVRMEQVTEA
+13 DWRGVRMEQVTEA
-26 VKAETTEKQENRENR
+26 VKEAETTEHREHR

-54 LIVSLAASGIF
+54 WIVSLAASGIF

-84 IEDPLETSN
+84 IADPLEASN

-115 TSLSYGELYMQ
+115 TSLSYVELYMQ
-126 PTEGNEWLNDDQ
+126 PTEGNEWLNDDR
-138 KRAEMANG
+138 KRAEVAYG
-146 DMEDLTIPEGED
+146 DTEELTIPEGAD
-158 PEDYVAQGS
+158 PENYAAQGIL
-167 FAAQTREYLEEHFN
+167 AAQTGEYLEEHFN

-254 EVIRNCGLTRMMDA
+254 EVIRNCGLTRMVDA
-268 NMGTT
+268 NMDTT

-300 ARSLEQNG
+300 AQSLGQNG

-319 VDVYFSMGDQY
+319 VSVYFSMGEY
-330 TSYYLSGCQ
+330 ASYYLSGCQ
-339 EVFLI
+339 QMFLI
-344 LTFLIFLLALVLPG
+344 LALLIFLLALVLPG
-358 LEEERAWEKVALLKL
+358 LEEERAWEKVVLLKL
-373 PVEVVIVILVV
+373 PVEAIVVILVV

-413 SAQIQLLTMIL
+413 NAQIQMLTTIL

-445 SLRAMRAQGAGMY
+445 SLRAMRVQGARAY

-469 PLWKK
+469 PFWKK

-533 IAVIYSVVLYFVLR
+533 IAIIYSVILYFLLR
-547 RYVSK
+547 RYISK

-640 VTEEQRKEYLE
+640 VTQEQRKEYLE

-656 SLRLKAL
+656 ALRLKAL

-672 ANSQNITLD
+672 ANSRNITLD

-696 EMEDKLADAGLDV
+696 EMEDKLTDAGLEV
-709 RMSMPEEK
+709 RMSLPEEK

>member
-1 MGNKAFRQTEGN
+1 MGNKAFRQAEGN

-26 VKAETTEKQENRENR
+26 VKAEITEKRENREN
-41 EHRKPAVKWLIIG
+41 RKPAVKWLIIG

-84 IEDPLETSN
+84 IADPLETSN

-126 PTEGNEWLNDDQ
+126 STEGNEWLNDDQ
-138 KRAEMANG
+138 KRAEMADG
-146 DMEDLTIPEGED
+146 DTEDLTIPEGED
-158 PEDYVAQGS
+158 LEDYVAQGS
-167 FAAQTREYLEEHFN
+167 FAVQTREYLEEHFN
-181 TLENSFGQLNNL
+181 TLESSFSQLNNL
-193 YDYRIRDTQ
+193 YDYRIRDTK

-212 TDIVAEEQSFY
+212 TDIVAEDQSFY
-223 LTFVFDAY
+223 LTFIFDAY

-254 EVIRNCGLTRMMDA
+254 EVIRNCGLTRMVDA
-268 NMGTT
+268 NMGNV

-300 ARSLEQNG
+300 AQSLGQNG
-308 QYIYY
+308 QFIYY

-319 VDVYFSMGDQY
+319 VSVYFSMGEY
-330 TSYYLSGCQ
+330 ESYYLSGCQ
-339 EVFLI
+339 QVFLI
-344 LTFLIFLLALVLPG
+344 LALLIFLLALAFPG
-358 LEEERAWEKVALLKL
+358 LGEERAWEKVMLLKL
-373 PVEVVIVILVV
+373 PVEAIVVILVV

-405 LSTVLQGN
+405 LNTVLQGN
-413 SAQIQLLTMIL
+413 SAQIQMSTTIL

-445 SLRAMRAQGAGMY
+445 SLRAMRVQGARAY

-469 PLWKK
+469 PFWKK

-533 IAVIYSVVLYFVLR
+533 IAIIYSVILYFLLR
-547 RYVSK
+547 RYISK

-640 VTEEQRKEYLE
+640 VTQEQRKEYLE

-656 SLRLKAL
+656 ALRLKAL

-672 ANSQNITLD
+672 ANSRNITLD

-696 EMEDKLADAGLDV
+696 EMEDKLTDAGLEV
-709 RMSMPEEK
+709 RMSLPEEK

>member
-1 MGNKAFRQTEGN
+1 MENKAFRQAEGN
-13 DRRGVRMEQVTEA
+13 GRRGVRMEQVTEA
-26 VKAETTEKQENRENR
+26 VKAETTENRENR
-41 EHRKPAVKWLIIG
+41 EYRKPAVKWLIIG

-84 IEDPLETSN
+84 IADPLETSN

-115 TSLSYGELYMQ
+115 TSLSYVELYMQ
-126 PTEGNEWLNDDQ
+126 PTEGNEWLNDDR
-138 KRAEMANG
+138 KRAEVAYG
-146 DMEDLTIPEGED
+146 DTEELTIPEGAD
-158 PEDYVAQGS
+158 PENYAAQGIL
-167 FAAQTREYLEEHFN
+167 AAQTGEYLEEHFN

-212 TDIVAEEQSFY
+212 TDIVAEEQCFY

-254 EVIRNCGLTRMMDA
+254 EVIRNCGLTRMVDA

-300 ARSLEQNG
+300 AQSLGQNG
-308 QYIYY
+308 QFIYY

-319 VDVYFSMGDQY
+319 VSVYFSMGEQY
-330 TSYYLSGCQ
+330 ASYYLSGCQ
-339 EVFLI
+339 QMFLI
-344 LTFLIFLLALVLPG
+344 LALLIFLLALVFPG
-358 LEEERAWEKVALLKL
+358 LGEERAWEKVTLLKL
-373 PVEVVIVILVV
+373 PVEAIVVILTI

-405 LSTVLQGN
+405 LSTVLRGN
-413 SAQIQLLTMIL
+413 SAQILLLTIIL

-433 AALFFIAWCLGV
+433 AALFFITWCCGV
-445 SLRAMRAQGAGMY
+445 SLRAIRVQGAGTY

-474 LWRGMKKGFSIGRD
+474 LWRGMKRGFSIGRD

-511 RIVLWNALILVVIC
+511 RIVLWNALILVIVC
-525 SLPLGGLT
+525 SLPLGGVT

-753 TAKEDVTII
+753 TAKDDVTII

-776 ELTERFVRGDTSRN
+776 ELTERFVRGDVSRN

-806 LQSGKFRIEL
+806 LQGGKFRIEL
-816 DGDLFKVVLTWK
+816 DGDLFKVVLIWK
-828 VKSQNGQNMVPR
+828 VKQ
-840 ESETAEKNENSDCL
+840 ESGNYDNSGDTVTAGEKQPL
-854 S
+854 

>member
-1 MGNKAFRQTEGN
+1 MGNKVFRQTEGN

-26 VKAETTEKQENRENR
+26 VKEAETTEHREHR

-54 LIVSLAASGIF
+54 WIVSLAASGIF

-84 IEDPLETSN
+84 IADPLETSN

-115 TSLSYGELYMQ
+115 TSLSYVELYMQ
-126 PTEGNEWLNDDQ
+126 PTEGNEWLNDDR
-138 KRAEMANG
+138 KRAEVAYG
-146 DMEDLTIPEGED
+146 DTEELTIPEGAD
-158 PEDYVAQGS
+158 PENYAAQGIL
-167 FAAQTREYLEEHFN
+167 AAQTGEYLEEHFN

-193 YDYRIRDTQ
+193 YDYRIRDTK

-212 TDIVAEEQSFY
+212 TDIVAEDQSFY
-223 LTFVFDAY
+223 LTFVFDDY

-254 EVIRNCGLTRMMDA
+254 EVIRNCGLTRMVDA
-268 NMGTT
+268 NMGSE
-273 IDAGHNTMFR
+273 ISAGHNTMFR
-283 LEMPKNCEIT
+283 LEMPRNCEIT
-293 FCISRQA
+293 YCISRQA
-300 ARSLEQNG
+300 AQSLGQNG

-319 VDVYFSMGDQY
+319 VSVYFSMGDQY

-339 EVFLI
+339 QMFLI
-344 LTFLIFLLALVLPG
+344 LCLLIFLLALVLPG
-358 LEEERAWEKVALLKL
+358 LEEERAWEKVVLLKL
-373 PVEVVIVILVV
+373 PVEAIVVILVV

-405 LSTVLQGN
+405 LNTVLQGN
-413 SAQIQLLTMIL
+413 SAQIQMSTTIL

-445 SLRAMRAQGAGMY
+445 SLRAMRVQGAGTY

-533 IAVIYSVVLYFVLR
+533 IAIIYSVILYFLLR
-547 RYVSK
+547 RYISK

-640 VTEEQRKEYLE
+640 VTQEQRKEYLE

-656 SLRLKAL
+656 ALRLKAL

-672 ANSQNITLD
+672 ANSRNITLD

-696 EMEDKLADAGLDV
+696 EMEDKLTDAGLEV
-709 RMSMPEEK
+709 RMSLPEEK

>member
-1 MGNKAFRQTEGN
+1 MGNKVFRQAEENG
-13 DRRGVRMEQVTEA
+13 RRGVRMEQVTEA
-26 VKAETTEKQENRENR
+26 VKAETTENRENR
-41 EHRKPAVKWLIIG
+41 GNRGNRKPAVKWLIIG

-84 IEDPLETSN
+84 IADPLETSN

-115 TSLSYGELYMQ
+115 TSLNYVELYMQ
-126 PTEGNEWLNDDQ
+126 PTEGNEWLNDDR
-138 KRAEMANG
+138 KRAEVAYG
-146 DMEDLTIPEGED
+146 DTEELTIPEGED
-158 PEDYVAQGS
+158 PENYMARGILAV
-167 FAAQTREYLEEHFN
+167 QTREYLEEHFN

-193 YDYRIRDTQ
+193 YDYRIRDTK
-202 TGEILSNLAD
+202 TGEILSNLTD
-212 TDIVAEEQSFY
+212 TDIVAEEQRFY

-254 EVIRNCGLTRMMDA
+254 EVIRNCGLTRMVDA

-300 ARSLEQNG
+300 AQSLGQNG

-319 VDVYFSMGDQY
+319 VSVYFSMGEY
-330 TSYYLSGCQ
+330 ASYYLSGCQ
-339 EVFLI
+339 QMFLI
-344 LTFLIFLLALVLPG
+344 LALLIFLLALVLPG
-358 LEEERAWEKVALLKL
+358 LGEERAWEKVVLLKL
-373 PVEVVIVILVV
+373 PIEAVVVILTI

-405 LSTVLQGN
+405 LGTVLRGN
-413 SAQIQLLTMIL
+413 SAQIQLLTIIL

-445 SLRAMRAQGAGMY
+445 SLRAMRVQGARAY
-458 LRQHS
+458 LKQHS

-469 PLWKK
+469 PFWKK

-511 RIVLWNALILVVIC
+511 RIVLWNALILVIVC
-525 SLPLGGLT
+525 SLPLGGVT

-709 RMSMPEEK
+709 RMNLPEEK

-753 TAKEDVTII
+753 TAKDEVTII
-762 LKNITAQELSVSGE
+762 LKNIAAQELSASGE
-776 ELTERFVRGDTSRN
+776 ELTERFVRGDASRN

-806 LQSGKFRIEL
+806 IQGGKFRIEL
-816 DGDLFKVVLTWK
+816 DGDLFKVVLIWK
-828 VKSQNGQNMVPR
+828 VKP
-840 ESETAEKNENSDCL
+840 ESGNYDNSGDKVTTGDKEKQPLQS
-854 S
+854 

>member
-1 MGNKAFRQTEGN
+1 
-13 DRRGVRMEQVTEA
+13 MEQVTEA
-26 VKAETTEKQENRENR
+26 VKAETTENRENR
-41 EHRKPAVKWLIIG
+41 GNRGNRKPAVKWLIIG

-126 PTEGNEWLNDDQ
+126 PTEGNEWLNDDR
-138 KRAEMANG
+138 KRAEVAYG
-146 DMEDLTIPEGED
+146 DTEELTIPEGED
-158 PEDYVAQGS
+158 PENYMARGILAV
-167 FAAQTREYLEEHFN
+167 QTREYLEEHFN

-193 YDYRIRDTQ
+193 YDYRIRDTK
-202 TGEILSNLAD
+202 TGEILSNLTD
-212 TDIVAEEQSFY
+212 TDIVAEEQRFY

-254 EVIRNCGLTRMMDA
+254 EVIRNCGLTRMVDA
-268 NMGTT
+268 NMGSE
-273 IDAGHNTMFR
+273 ISAGHNTMFR

-300 ARSLEQNG
+300 AQSLGQNG

-319 VDVYFSMGDQY
+319 VSVYFSMGEY
-330 TSYYLSGCQ
+330 ASYYLSGCQ
-339 EVFLI
+339 QMFLI
-344 LTFLIFLLALVLPG
+344 LALLIFLLALVLPG
-358 LEEERAWEKVALLKL
+358 LGEERAWEKVVLLKL
-373 PVEVVIVILVV
+373 PIEAVVVILTI

-405 LSTVLQGN
+405 LGTVLRGN
-413 SAQIQLLTMIL
+413 SAQIQLLTIIL

-445 SLRAMRAQGAGMY
+445 SLRAMRVQGARAY
-458 LRQHS
+458 LKQHS

-469 PLWKK
+469 PFWKK

-511 RIVLWNALILVVIC
+511 RIVLWNALILVIVC
-525 SLPLGGLT
+525 SLPLGGVT

-709 RMSMPEEK
+709 RMNLPEEK

-740 YALPGTRVYVNGF
+740 YALPGTRVYVNSF
-753 TAKEDVTII
+753 TAKDEVTII
-762 LKNITAQELSVSGE
+762 LKNIAAQELSASGE
-776 ELTERFVRGDTSRN
+776 ELTERFVRGDASRN

-806 LQSGKFRIEL
+806 IQGGKFRIEL
-816 DGDLFKVVLTWK
+816 DGDLFKVVLIWK
-828 VKSQNGQNMVPR
+828 VKP
-840 ESETAEKNENSDCL
+840 ESGNYDNSGDKVTTGDKEKQPLQS
-854 S
+854 

>member
-1 MGNKAFRQTEGN
+1 
-13 DRRGVRMEQVTEA
+13 MEQVTEA
-26 VKAETTEKQENRENR
+26 VKAETTENRENR
-41 EHRKPAVKWLIIG
+41 GNRKPAVKWLIVG

-84 IEDPLETSN
+84 IADPLETSN

-115 TSLSYGELYMQ
+115 TSLSYVELYMQ
-126 PTEGNEWLNDDQ
+126 PTEGNEWLNDDR
-138 KRAEMANG
+138 KRAEVANA
-146 DMEDLTIPEGED
+146 DTEPLTIPEGED
-158 PEDYVAQGS
+158 TDNYAAQGI
-167 FAAQTREYLEEHFN
+167 FAAQTGEYLEEHFN

-254 EVIRNCGLTRMMDA
+254 EVIRNCGLTRMVDA
-268 NMGTT
+268 NMDTT

-300 ARSLEQNG
+300 AQSLGQNG

-319 VDVYFSMGDQY
+319 VSVYFSMGEY
-330 TSYYLSGCQ
+330 ASYYLSGCQ
-339 EVFLI
+339 QMFLI
-344 LTFLIFLLALVLPG
+344 LALLIFLLALVLPG
-358 LEEERAWEKVALLKL
+358 LGEERAWEKVVLLKL
-373 PVEVVIVILVV
+373 PIEAVVVILTI

-405 LSTVLQGN
+405 LGTVLRGN
-413 SAQIQLLTMIL
+413 SAQIQLLTIIL

-445 SLRAMRAQGAGMY
+445 SLRAMRVQGARAY

-469 PLWKK
+469 PFWKK

-533 IAVIYSVVLYFVLR
+533 IAIIYSVILYFLLR
-547 RYVSK
+547 RYISK

-559 LLKATNE
+559 LLKVTNE

-640 VTEEQRKEYLE
+640 VTQEQRKEYLE

-656 SLRLKAL
+656 ALRLKAL

-672 ANSQNITLD
+672 ANSRNITLD

-696 EMEDKLADAGLDV
+696 EMEDKLTDAGLEV
-709 RMSMPEEK
+709 RMSLPEEK

-828 VKSQNGQNMVPR
+828 VKR
-840 ESETAEKNENSDCL
+840 EDGRNSAAEEGMSTEIPEKQELQS
-854 S
+854 

>member
-1 MGNKAFRQTEGN
+1 MENKAFRQAEGN
-13 DRRGVRMEQVTEA
+13 GRRGVRMEQVTEA
-26 VKAETTEKQENRENR
+26 VKAETTENRENR
-41 EHRKPAVKWLIIG
+41 GNRKPAVKWLIVG

-78 RRNEQY
+78 RKNEQY
-84 IEDPLETSN
+84 IADPLETSN

-115 TSLSYGELYMQ
+115 TSLSYVELYMQ
-126 PTEGNEWLNDDQ
+126 PTEGNEWLNDDR
-138 KRAEMANG
+138 KRAEVAYG
-146 DMEDLTIPEGED
+146 DTEELTIPEGAD
-158 PEDYVAQGS
+158 PENYAAQGIL
-167 FAAQTREYLEEHFN
+167 AAQTGEYLEEHFN

-212 TDIVAEEQSFY
+212 TDIVAEEQCFY

-254 EVIRNCGLTRMMDA
+254 EVIRNCGLTRMVDA

-300 ARSLEQNG
+300 AQSLGQNG
-308 QYIYY
+308 QFIYY

-319 VDVYFSMGDQY
+319 VSVYFSMGEY
-330 TSYYLSGCQ
+330 ESYYLSGCQ
-339 EVFLI
+339 QVFLI
-344 LTFLIFLLALVLPG
+344 LALLIFLLALAFPG
-358 LEEERAWEKVALLKL
+358 LGEERAWEKVMLLKL
-373 PVEVVIVILVV
+373 PVEAIVVILTI

-405 LSTVLQGN
+405 LSTVLRGN
-413 SAQIQLLTMIL
+413 SAQILLLTIIL

-433 AALFFIAWCLGV
+433 AALFFITWCCGV
-445 SLRAMRAQGAGMY
+445 SLRAIRVQGAGTY

-474 LWRGMKKGFSIGRD
+474 LWRGMKRGFSIGRD

-511 RIVLWNALILVVIC
+511 RIVLWNALILVIVC
-525 SLPLGGLT
+525 SLPLGGVT

-753 TAKEDVTII
+753 TAKDDVTII

-776 ELTERFVRGDTSRN
+776 ELTERFVRGDVSRN

-806 LQSGKFRIEL
+806 LQGGKFRIEL
-816 DGDLFKVVLTWK
+816 DGDLFKVVLIWK
-828 VKSQNGQNMVPR
+828 VKQ
-840 ESETAEKNENSDCL
+840 ESGNYDNSGDTVTAGEKQPL
-854 S
+854 

>member
-1 MGNKAFRQTEGN
+1 MENKAFRQAEGN
-13 DRRGVRMEQVTEA
+13 GRRGVRMEQVTEA
-26 VKAETTEKQENRENR
+26 VKAETTENRENR
-41 EHRKPAVKWLIIG
+41 EYRKPAVKWLIIG

-84 IEDPLETSN
+84 IADPLETSN

-115 TSLSYGELYMQ
+115 TSLSYVELYMQ
-126 PTEGNEWLNDDQ
+126 PTEGNEWLNDDR
-138 KRAEMANG
+138 KRAEVAYG
-146 DMEDLTIPEGED
+146 DTEELTIPEGAD
-158 PEDYVAQGS
+158 PENYAAQGIL
-167 FAAQTREYLEEHFN
+167 AAQTGEYLEEHFN

-212 TDIVAEEQSFY
+212 TDIVAEEQCFY

-254 EVIRNCGLTRMMDA
+254 EVIRNCGLTRMVDA

-300 ARSLEQNG
+300 AQSLGQNG
-308 QYIYY
+308 QFIYY

-319 VDVYFSMGDQY
+319 VSVYFSMGEY
-330 TSYYLSGCQ
+330 ESYYLSGCQ
-339 EVFLI
+339 QVFLI
-344 LTFLIFLLALVLPG
+344 LALLIFLLALVLPG
-358 LEEERAWEKVALLKL
+358 LEEERAWEKVMLLKL
-373 PVEVVIVILVV
+373 PVEAIVVILTI

-405 LSTVLQGN
+405 LSTVLRGN
-413 SAQIQLLTMIL
+413 SAQILLLTIIL

-433 AALFFIAWCLGV
+433 AALFFITWCCGV
-445 SLRAMRAQGAGMY
+445 SLRAIRVQGAGTY

-474 LWRGMKKGFSIGRD
+474 LWRGMKRGFSIGRD

-511 RIVLWNALILVVIC
+511 RIVLWNALILVIVC
-525 SLPLGGLT
+525 SLPLGGVT

-753 TAKEDVTII
+753 TAKDDVTII

-776 ELTERFVRGDTSRN
+776 ELTERFVRGDVSRN

-806 LQSGKFRIEL
+806 LQGGKFRIEL
-816 DGDLFKVVLTWK
+816 DGDLFKVVLIWK
-828 VKSQNGQNMVPR
+828 VKQ
-840 ESETAEKNENSDCL
+840 ESGNYDNSGDTVTAGEKQPL
-854 S
+854 

>member
-1 MGNKAFRQTEGN
+1 MGNKAFRQAEQGN
-13 DRRGVRMEQVTEA
+13 GRRGVRMEQVTEA
-26 VKAETTEKQENRENR
+26 LKAETTENRENR
-41 EHRKPAVKWLIIG
+41 GNRKPAVKWLIIG

-84 IEDPLETSN
+84 IADPLETSN

-115 TSLSYGELYMQ
+115 TSLSYVELYMQ
-126 PTEGNEWLNDDQ
+126 PTEGNEWLNDDR
-138 KRAEMANG
+138 KRAEVAYG
-146 DMEDLTIPEGED
+146 DTEELTIPEGAD
-158 PEDYVAQGS
+158 PENYAAQGIL
-167 FAAQTREYLEEHFN
+167 AAQTGKYLEEHFN

-193 YDYRIRDTQ
+193 YDYRIRDPQ

-254 EVIRNCGLTRMMDA
+254 EVIRNCGLTRMVDA
-268 NMGTT
+268 NMDTT

-283 LEMPKNCEIT
+283 LEMPKDCEIT

-300 ARSLEQNG
+300 AQSLGQNG

-319 VDVYFSMGDQY
+319 VSVYFSMGEY
-330 TSYYLSGCQ
+330 ASYYLSGCQ
-339 EVFLI
+339 QMFLI
-344 LTFLIFLLALVLPG
+344 LALLIFLLALVLPG
-358 LEEERAWEKVALLKL
+358 RGEERAGEKVVLLKL
-373 PVEVVIVILVV
+373 PIEAVVVILTI

-405 LSTVLQGN
+405 LGTVLRGN
-413 SAQIQLLTMIL
+413 SAQIQLLTIIL

-445 SLRAMRAQGAGMY
+445 SLRAMRVQGARAY

-469 PLWKK
+469 PFWKK

-533 IAVIYSVVLYFVLR
+533 IAIIYSVILYFLLR
-547 RYVSK
+547 RYISK

-632 VKLLQEPG
+632 VKLLPEPG

-696 EMEDKLADAGLDV
+696 EMEDKLTDAGLEV
-709 RMSMPEEK
+709 RMSLPEEK

-828 VKSQNGQNMVPR
+828 VKR
-840 ESETAEKNENSDCL
+840 EDGRNSAAEEGMSTEIPEKQELQS
-854 S
+854 

>member
-1 MGNKAFRQTEGN
+1 
-13 DRRGVRMEQVTEA
+13 MEQVTEA
-26 VKAETTEKQENRENR
+26 VKAETTENRENR
-41 EHRKPAVKWLIIG
+41 GNRGNRKPAVKWLIIG

-126 PTEGNEWLNDDQ
+126 PTEGNEWLNDDR
-138 KRAEMANG
+138 KRAEVAYG
-146 DMEDLTIPEGED
+146 DTEELTIPEGED
-158 PEDYVAQGS
+158 PENYMARGILAV
-167 FAAQTREYLEEHFN
+167 QTREYLEEHFN

-193 YDYRIRDTQ
+193 YDYRIRDTK
-202 TGEILSNLAD
+202 TGEILSNLTD
-212 TDIVAEEQSFY
+212 TDIVAEEQRFY

-254 EVIRNCGLTRMMDA
+254 EVIRNCGLTRMVDA
-268 NMGTT
+268 NMGSE
-273 IDAGHNTMFR
+273 ISAGHNTMFR

-300 ARSLEQNG
+300 AQSLGQNG

-319 VDVYFSMGDQY
+319 VSVYFSMGEY
-330 TSYYLSGCQ
+330 ASYYLSRCQ
-339 EVFLI
+339 QMFLI
-344 LTFLIFLLALVLPG
+344 LALLIFLLALVLPG
-358 LEEERAWEKVALLKL
+358 LGEERAWEKVVLLKL
-373 PVEVVIVILVV
+373 PIEAVVVILTI

-405 LSTVLQGN
+405 LGTVLRGN
-413 SAQIQLLTMIL
+413 SAQIQLLTIIL

-433 AALFFIAWCLGV
+433 AALFFIVWCLGV
-445 SLRAMRAQGAGMY
+445 SLRAMRVQGARAY
-458 LRQHS
+458 LKQHS

-469 PLWKK
+469 PFWKK

-511 RIVLWNALILVVIC
+511 RIVLWNALILVIVC
-525 SLPLGGLT
+525 SLPLGGVT

-753 TAKEDVTII
+753 TAKDEVTII
-762 LKNITAQELSVSGE
+762 LKNIAAQELSASGE
-776 ELTERFVRGDTSRN
+776 ELTERFVRGDASRN

-806 LQSGKFRIEL
+806 IQGGKFRIEL
-816 DGDLFKVVLTWK
+816 DGDLFKVVLIWK
-828 VKSQNGQNMVPR
+828 VKP
-840 ESETAEKNENSDCL
+840 ESGNYDNSGDKVTTGDKEKQPLQS
-854 S
+854 

>member
-1 MGNKAFRQTEGN
+1 
-13 DRRGVRMEQVTEA
+13 MEQVTEA
-26 VKAETTEKQENRENR
+26 VKAETTENRENR
-41 EHRKPAVKWLIIG
+41 GNRGNRKPAVKWLIIG

-126 PTEGNEWLNDDQ
+126 PTEGNEWLNDDR
-138 KRAEMANG
+138 KRAEVAYG
-146 DMEDLTIPEGED
+146 DTEELTIPEGED
-158 PEDYVAQGS
+158 PENYMARGILAV
-167 FAAQTREYLEEHFN
+167 QTREYLEEHFN

-193 YDYRIRDTQ
+193 YDYRIRDTK
-202 TGEILSNLAD
+202 TGEILSNLTD
-212 TDIVAEEQSFY
+212 TDIVAEEQRFY

-236 LGNTVIGSDT
+236 LGYTVIGSDT

-254 EVIRNCGLTRMMDA
+254 EVIRNCGLTRMVDA
-268 NMGTT
+268 NMGSE
-273 IDAGHNTMFR
+273 ISAGHNTMFR

-300 ARSLEQNG
+300 AQSLGQNG

-319 VDVYFSMGDQY
+319 VSVYFSMGEY
-330 TSYYLSGCQ
+330 ASYYLSGCQ
-339 EVFLI
+339 QMFLI
-344 LTFLIFLLALVLPG
+344 LALLIFLLALVLPG
-358 LEEERAWEKVALLKL
+358 LGEERAWEKVVLLKL
-373 PVEVVIVILVV
+373 PIEAVVVILTI

-405 LSTVLQGN
+405 LGTVLRGN
-413 SAQIQLLTMIL
+413 SAQIQLLTIIL

-445 SLRAMRAQGAGMY
+445 SLRAMRVQGARAY
-458 LRQHS
+458 LKQHS

-469 PLWKK
+469 PFWKK

-511 RIVLWNALILVVIC
+511 RIVLWNALILVIVC
-525 SLPLGGLT
+525 SLPLGGVT

-709 RMSMPEEK
+709 RMNLPEEK

-753 TAKEDVTII
+753 TAKDEVTII
-762 LKNITAQELSVSGE
+762 LKNIAAQELSASGE
-776 ELTERFVRGDTSRN
+776 ELTERFVRGDASRN

-806 LQSGKFRIEL
+806 IQGGKFRIEL
-816 DGDLFKVVLTWK
+816 DGDLFKVVLIWK
-828 VKSQNGQNMVPR
+828 VKP
-840 ESETAEKNENSDCL
+840 ESGNYDNSGDKVTTGDKEKQPLQS
-854 S
+854 

>member
-1 MGNKAFRQTEGN
+1 MGNKAFRQAEGN
-13 DRRGVRMEQVTEA
+13 DWRGVRMEQVTEA
-26 VKAETTEKQENRENR
+26 VKEAETTEHREHR

-54 LIVSLAASGIF
+54 WIVSLAASGIF

-84 IEDPLETSN
+84 IADPLETSN

-126 PTEGNEWLNDDQ
+126 PTEGNEWLNDDR
-138 KRAEMANG
+138 KRAEVAYG
-146 DMEDLTIPEGED
+146 DTEELTIPEGAD
-158 PEDYVAQGS
+158 PENYAAQGI

-181 TLENSFGQLNNL
+181 TLESSFSQLNNL

-212 TDIVAEEQSFY
+212 TDIVAEDQSFY

-254 EVIRNCGLTRMMDA
+254 EVIRNCGLTRMVDA
-268 NMGTT
+268 NMGNV

-300 ARSLEQNG
+300 AQSLGQNG

-319 VDVYFSMGDQY
+319 VSVYFSMGDQY

-339 EVFLI
+339 QMFLI
-344 LTFLIFLLALVLPG
+344 LALLIFLLALVLPG
-358 LEEERAWEKVALLKL
+358 LEEERAWEKVVLLKL
-373 PVEVVIVILVV
+373 PVEAIVVILVV

-413 SAQIQLLTMIL
+413 NAQIQMLTTIL

-445 SLRAMRAQGAGMY
+445 ALRAMRVQGAGTY

-498 HFDVTKDAKKLIL
+498 HFDVTKDGKKLIL
-511 RIVLWNALILVVIC
+511 RIVLWNALILVIVC
-525 SLPLGGLT
+525 SLPLGGVT

-640 VTEEQRKEYLE
+640 VTQEQRKEYLE

-656 SLRLKAL
+656 ALRLKAL

-672 ANSQNITLD
+672 ANSRNITLD

-696 EMEDKLADAGLDV
+696 EMEDKLADAGLEV
-709 RMSMPEEK
+709 RMSLPEEK

-806 LQSGKFRIEL
+806 LQGGKFRIEL

>member
-1 MGNKAFRQTEGN
+1 MGNKAFRQAEGN
-13 DRRGVRMEQVTEA
+13 DWRGVRMEQVTEA
-26 VKAETTEKQENRENR
+26 VKEAETTEHREHR

-54 LIVSLAASGIF
+54 WIVSLAASGIF

-84 IEDPLETSN
+84 IADPLETSN

-115 TSLSYGELYMQ
+115 TSLSYVELYMQ
-126 PTEGNEWLNDDQ
+126 PTEGNEWLNDDR
-138 KRAEMANG
+138 KRAEVAYG
-146 DMEDLTIPEGED
+146 DTEELTIPEGAD
-158 PEDYVAQGS
+158 PENYAAQGIL
-167 FAAQTREYLEEHFN
+167 AAQTGEYLEEHFN

-254 EVIRNCGLTRMMDA
+254 AVIRNCGLTRMVDA
-268 NMGTT
+268 NMDTT

-300 ARSLEQNG
+300 AQSLGQNG

-319 VDVYFSMGDQY
+319 VSVYFSMGEY
-330 TSYYLSGCQ
+330 ASYYLSGCQ
-339 EVFLI
+339 QMFLI
-344 LTFLIFLLALVLPG
+344 LALLIFLLALVLPG
-358 LEEERAWEKVALLKL
+358 LGEERAWEKVVLLKL
-373 PVEVVIVILVV
+373 PIEAVAVILTI

-405 LSTVLQGN
+405 LGTVLRGN
-413 SAQIQLLTMIL
+413 SAQIQLLTIIL

-433 AALFFIAWCLGV
+433 AALFFIAWCCGV
-445 SLRAMRAQGAGMY
+445 SLRAIRVQGAGAY

-469 PLWKK
+469 PFWKK

-533 IAVIYSVVLYFVLR
+533 IAIIYSVILYFLLR
-547 RYVSK
+547 RYISK

-640 VTEEQRKEYLE
+640 VTQEQRKEYLE

-656 SLRLKAL
+656 ALRLKAL

-672 ANSQNITLD
+672 ANSRNITLD

-696 EMEDKLADAGLDV
+696 EMEDKLTDAGLEV
-709 RMSMPEEK
+709 RMSLPEEK

-806 LQSGKFRIEL
+806 LQGGKFRIEL